1 MKLIKQQIWR
11 ENPETMLSD
20 FLENQTSVSVI
31 DVLGRIIYAN
41 NKFCELIEIPEH
53 KIKGELNI
61 ILKSERHANPL
72 YKDLWAVIKSGQIWK
87 GILSGVT
94 NSGNFYKLE
103 TTIIPGK
110 NKDGDIDR
118 FVAFYIN
125 VDANDEVKVDSK
137 ISLDPNNKTFQD
149 TISQSVFTINVFGE
163 IIYANQGF
171 RNLSETQIIGRSFY
185 SFINPIFHD
194 MIKNIVKD
202 VFNHKKPD
210 QFETIGINSDGV
222 NTIFVSQIGPVVNN
236 RGVVV
241 SATIS
246 TQEFKDFNTISH
258 DLMER
263 EAKYHAIFQSMKVG
277 IIVVVNNE
285 GQIIEWNKGAE
296 LAFGYTENE
305 IKGKDLTRLIATKNR
320 KTGLV
325 ELISAVNNLEDF
337 STSDTIEMKGVKKN
351 GTEFILELALSKWIN
366 HGETFYCAMMLDVS
380 KRKKAE
386 RKLKQKKKELELFVY
401 QSAHD
406 LKGPLSSAEGLLHLI
421 KQEELNE
428 SVHQLAAMLNETLD
442 NGKSLV
448 DRLMYAS
455 LVREK
460 NKVIELVN
468 FKYIIA
474 NVLKS
479 FKEINHY
486 NKIRINVEVDE
497 AIEYH
502 SSNELMTSLFQ
513 NLIQNAI
520 KYSLANNTLKKPE
533 ITIKVFETQKN
544 IQIKVIDTGVGI
556 LKKNLTKIFNLY
568 FRENLENTPGFGLGL
583 YIVKNIV
590 DDLKGEIKVHSKV
603 NEGTCFS
610 IKLKKFKH
618 LKIA

>member
-149 TISQSVFTINVFGE
+149 TISHSVFTINVFGE

-351 GTEFILELALSKWIN
+351 GTEFILELALSKWTN
-366 HGETFYCAMMLDVS
+366 HGETFYCAMMLDAS

-428 SVHQLAAMLNETLD
+428 SVHQLATMLNETLD

-544 IQIKVIDTGVGI
+544 IQIK
-556 LKKNLTKIFNLY
+556 
-568 FRENLENTPGFGLGL
+568 
-583 YIVKNIV
+583 
-590 DDLKGEIKVHSKV
+590 
-603 NEGTCFS
+603 
-610 IKLKKFKH
+610 
-618 LKIA
+618 